1 MARLEGL
8 LERKVVSKE
17 KERSNRG
24 EIEKLQ
30 KEIENL
36 QKEIR
41 INTFGPNGGAV
52 SEVDRLWRETK
63 NLEKLMR
70 ELNEEL
76 RERERNPS
84 DTYYEKPNLIRAEG
98 LGDYEDWD
106 EEKVALEIDLQMA
119 RARVRALQNEIDNN
133 DVKYQTEIEHL
144 KVILEEKQILKES

>member
-30 KEIENL
+30 KEIENQ

-63 NLEKLMR
+63 NLEKLLR
-70 ELNEEL
+70 DLNEEL
-76 RERERNPS
+76 IERERNPS